1 MKYLKLFEN
10 NNNKWD
16 KYVLELYNNYMK
28 LEDDDD
34 VYEKSKI
41 DEFFDSVQDEID
53 DSEDIDIWLVK
64 EYNGNICNV
73 VKAYGNLHAVL
84 KSSIELQDSYLIFD
98 NSIEVYLA
106 EDGEI
111 ERNIKYLESNIEH
124 LKVLMER
131 YKNII

>member
-1 MKYLKLFEN
+1 MKYLKLFE